1 MLSPDQVASQGP
13 GGFLSL
19 NGGPTDPYYAQADG
33 SSYASLA
40 VACSVVPTPARRN
53 RTVNVG
59 GQEYWWLESDLS
71 DNGLMLKLGAA
82 NPGTGGGGVGAVGL
96 PIDFAFDAPQ
106 AGAQSYPLPAGAT
119 AIDKPIQVQSA
130 ISKVP
135 RAIMREHCR
144 FSAGNVVIDADA
156 QVGINDRI
164 NLGYYTG
171 SAQTGAMPVPS
182 SPPSFELFLTP
193 DAPGNNVDSLNWG
206 VDPGSTLQL
215 AYNPTVAQVA
225 SQLSVMNVLLGGT
238 DPNTNQVGTLDYAAA
253 DNGHQCGVQ
262 DTASNKL
269 YYIMQIINADGSLG
283 PQQAMA
289 FYPGNILLV
298 G

>member
-71 DNGLMLKLGAA
+71 DNGLVLKTAA
-82 NPGTGGGGVGAVGL
+82 SSGGGGISSVGL

-106 AGAQSYPLPAGAT
+106 AGVQSYPLPAGAT

-130 ISKVP
+130 ISGVP

-144 FSAGNVVIDADA
+144 FSAGNVVIDAAA

-171 SAQTGAMPVPS
+171 SAQTGAIPVPS
-182 SPPSFELFLTP
+182 SPPAFELFLTP

-206 VDPGSTLQL
+206 VNPGSTLQL
-215 AYNPTVAQVA
+215 VYNPTVQQSA
-225 SQLSVMNVLLGGT
+225 SPASPAMNVFLGGT
-238 DPNTNQVGTLDYAAA
+238 DPATNQVGTLDYASA

-262 DTASNKL
+262 DTAANKL